1 MKKNIFL
8 SLFLLLGTLLCSAQ
22 KQDFIISGQVNLP
35 DGTDVSISQMEDTM
49 VELASTQV
57 KDSHF
62 VLRGKVAHP
71 IVGLLSTNNL
81 QLVDKNKWPEDSIHW
96 NYIDIFV
103 SACPMTMGPDLIV
116 KGSPLN
122 DDFLQY
128 NAQVRKLNAELPNYY
143 DLVDSLQWNYIQGHP
158 QSVLSAYFVNNMLK
172 RGYNLTKA
180 QVERI
185 SRALTSVPDDTL
197 RWNEYLTR
205 TAYARNTVIGAPL
218 IDLEIYSK
226 ANKVTHL
233 SDVVRTVFHPK
244 DGRQAPK
251 LLLIDFWASWCG
263 QCLAAF
269 PEIEKISKKY
279 GHDFQVIDLS
289 IDVKDAAWRTA
300 MQKHPQ
306 PWQQYCT
313 TKAGYQ
319 DLFSKYQIGNGVPYF
334 VMVTPDGHVMRSPK
348 SVDEISD
355 ILSHTLQ

>member
-1 MKKNIFL
+1 MKKIISL
-8 SLFLLLGTLLCSAQ
+8 SFILLLGTLLCSAQ
-22 KQDFIISGQVNLP
+22 EKNFIISGQVNLP

-49 VELASTQV
+49 VELATTQV
-57 KDSHF
+57 KDRHF

-71 IVGLLSTNNL
+71 VVGLLATNNL
-81 QLVDKNKWPEDSIHW
+81 QLVDKNKWADDSIHW

-103 SACPMTMGPDLIV
+103 SACPMTMGSDLIV

-128 NAQVRKLNAELPNYY
+128 NAQEKKFNPELPTYNAQI
-143 DLVDSLQWNYIQGHP
+143 DSLQWDYIQRNP

-185 SRALTSVPDDTL
+185 SKAITAVPDDTL
-197 RWNEYLTR
+197 RWNEYLKR
-205 TAYARNTVIGAPL
+205 TTYARKTVIGAPL
-218 IDLEIYSK
+218 IDLEIY
-226 ANKVTHL
+226 NKVNQKTHL
-233 SDVVRTVFHPK
+233 SEVVRAAFHPT
-244 DGRQAPK
+244 DGKQDPK

-289 IDVKDAAWRTA
+289 IDVKDAAWRIA

-313 TKAGYQ
+313 TKTGYQ
-319 DLFSKYQIGNGVPYF
+319 NLFSKYQIGNGVPYF
-334 VMVTPDGHVMRSPK
+334 VMVTPDGNVMRSPK

-355 ILSHTLQ
+355 ILSHTLK